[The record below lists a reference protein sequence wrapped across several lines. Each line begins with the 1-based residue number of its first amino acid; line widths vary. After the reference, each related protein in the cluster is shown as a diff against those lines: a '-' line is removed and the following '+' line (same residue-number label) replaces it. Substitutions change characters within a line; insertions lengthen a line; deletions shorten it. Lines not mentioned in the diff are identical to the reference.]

1 MAPQSTSLISGAQA
15 VNWLLNNFLDSCVG
29 VEQALA
35 VSADGLLMAM
45 SSTLDRDDADR
56 LAAVITGLQALSE
69 SGASLTGK
77 GRPNRVL
84 VDMDGGF
91 LIVATISAAASIG
104 VLTYSDCD
112 LGAIGYQ
119 MTLLS
124 ERFGEQLT
132 PELIT
137 HLKMTMQ

>member
-1 MAPQSTSLISGAQA
+1 MAQATSLVSGAQA
-15 VNWLLNNFLDSCVG
+15 VNWLLNNFIDSCVG

-35 VSADGLLMAM
+35 VSSDGLLMAM
-45 SSTLDRDDADR
+45 SSDLDRNDADR

-69 SGASLTGK
+69 SGAALTQKGK
-77 GRPNRVL
+77 MNRVL

-91 LIVATISAAASIG
+91 LIVATISGTASIG

-112 LGAIGYQ
+112 LGAVGYQ
-119 MTLLS
+119 MTLLA
-124 ERFGEQLT
+124 EKFGEQLT
-132 PELIT
+132 PELVT